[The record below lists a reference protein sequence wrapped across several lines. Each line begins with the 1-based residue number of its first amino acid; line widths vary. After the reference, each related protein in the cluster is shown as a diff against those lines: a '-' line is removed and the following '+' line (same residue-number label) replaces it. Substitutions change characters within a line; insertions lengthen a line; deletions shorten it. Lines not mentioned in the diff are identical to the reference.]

1 MRKQFTNL
9 IILAALSTALVG
21 CGNTSKE
28 PVPSVESTTDVST
41 DASTAPEETPAEDVV
56 AENAETITDENA
68 LKEESQEEE
77 SQEVTK
83 EPTPSN
89 PTKEPAKDVTTTK
102 PSTSTKPDAN
112 KAPVTNKPATKPS
125 SPSNNSST
133 NKPTT
138 NKPSTNKPST
148 NKPSTNKPSTPTTP
162 APEVKPT
169 PSEPTAPEET
179 SLSCSEIFSQ
189 ITKDIELAKLTDVD
203 ATLLSDL
210 YGMDT
215 SLLEDYYVKMPMMS
229 FQITEIGVFK
239 VKDVNNLDKV
249 VASLNK
255 RASDIG
261 QMLYPSLQETFDSR
275 VLVTS
280 GNYILFAIDE
290 NAAQI
295 SANFSNIVK

>member
-125 SPSNNSST
+125 SPSNNS
-133 NKPTT
+133 
-138 NKPSTNKPST
+138 ST

>member
-1 MRKQFTNL
+1 M
-9 IILAALSTALVG
+9 
-21 CGNTSKE
+21 
-28 PVPSVESTTDVST
+28 
-41 DASTAPEETPAEDVV
+41 
-56 AENAETITDENA
+56 
-68 LKEESQEEE
+68 
-77 SQEVTK
+77 
-83 EPTPSN
+83 
-89 PTKEPAKDVTTTK
+89 
-102 PSTSTKPDAN
+102 
-112 KAPVTNKPATKPS
+112 
-125 SPSNNSST
+125 
-133 NKPTT
+133 
-138 NKPSTNKPST
+138 
-148 NKPSTNKPSTPTTP
+148 
-162 APEVKPT
+162 
-169 PSEPTAPEET
+169 
-179 SLSCSEIFSQ
+179 
-189 ITKDIELAKLTDVD
+189 D